1 MKDTSIEAY
10 TLMSIINRDMDDGDV
25 KNAILLSERLY
36 AIDNSNPQYK
46 FLYAKCLYQSLDY
59 NATYTIL
66 KSVQSIPCLNLFAKS
81 CLHLGNSDESDEMQ
95 RLYWSEGIQ
104 ALRSALAMTDLPQK
118 THWGDGKRH
127 RR

>member
-46 FLYAKCLYQSLDY
+46 FLYANCLYQSLDY
-59 NATYTIL
+59 NATHTIL

-81 CLHLGNSDESDEMQ
+81 CLELGNSEESSEMQ
-95 RLYWSEGIQ
+95 RTYWDEGVQ
-104 ALRSALAMTDLPQK
+104 ALRLALSMNELPKK
-118 THWGDGKRH
+118 TYWGDGKKH
-127 RR
+127 R